1 MGEQRQGRVAR
12 MAGASVSYHTVGQ
25 GGWDKPKQGVKVV
38 RMCLRSRSFSFTW
51 FALWAWPGMHLRGA
65 ERATGRLLHRASLRR
80 RVGAG
85 L

>member
-1 MGEQRQGRVAR
+1 
-12 MAGASVSYHTVGQ
+12 MAGASVSYRTVGQ

-38 RMCLRSRSFSFTW
+38 RMCLRSRSFSFSFTW
-51 FALWAWPGMHLRGA
+51 FALWALPGMHLRGA
-65 ERATGRLLHRASLRR
+65 ERATGRLEGQRASLCR